1 MGVYIMGMRIKRTKR
16 TKPVCSMRDGFDAA
30 NLLAATLI
38 ASDPMTY
45 PEGSLMAEWADL
57 VLSKAAVLD
66 NALAGPLF
74 ESRAA

>member
-1 MGVYIMGMRIKRTKR
+1 VGSVQA
-16 TKPVCSMRDGFDAA
+16 GFDAS

-38 ASDPMTY
+38 ASDPGKY